1 MKDKILQFTLLACL
15 FGGCKSVH
23 ESLDEQF
30 TRVEQIYS
38 ETYDESKIR
47 KSKTIGWQEALAM
60 MMENNLEL
68 HRAKDSLEQATES
81 KEQVYWDLIPTLRLS
96 TSISKA
102 LSEVGQI
109 SSEDLRF
116 SVFSTVNIPGI
127 INLYSRKYAALLA
140 EIKARYDLGLK
151 KRQLTIR
158 LRELFLEYSA
168 FETRKSN
175 VLKSQLWNNKGETKP
190 ADFLI
195 KSPEEILT
203 EQQVFNLKIL
213 ENQLT
218 QTICKILGNF
228 DFDWKLDSS
237 KIPSLNYVEAP
248 LDLNNT
254 KQIGVLLRQTQAADL
269 EAIRL
274 SEFSTKLQY
283 FPDLNFGVSSPPIY
297 QVSNGNES
305 SFSAENLILR
315 ASSSVSID
323 TSLRVTRQIKN
334 VKRQIE
340 FQNRF
345 MKEEIRIQF
354 QRALLAQQEIQLVEK
369 ELNLAQLRIEI
380 LNNQPR
386 SSEMNQMRIFLEIRF
401 VLIERISNLQA
412 RKARLEGGFWLLDE
426 SAWQQKNIG
435 DKVSN
440 K

>member
-386 SSEMNQMRIFLEIRF
+386 SSEMNQMRIFLEKRF